1 MKYTLK
7 VGALENISLCE
18 NDKAKSILQ
27 NIALILSTKKGTVPM
42 YREFGI
48 DTTFVDKPPAIAEA
62 LARSAIAEAVENFE
76 PRAKILNIDFENS
89 GDFSRINTVLEVEI

>member
-27 NIALILSTKKGTVPM
+27 NIALILNTRKGTVPL
-42 YREFGI
+42 YRGFGL
-48 DTTFVDKPPAIAEA
+48 DMSFVDKPPAIAEA
-62 LARSAIAEAVENFE
+62 LARSAIVEAVENFE
-76 PRAKILNIDFENS
+76 PRAKVLNIDFEYGVNS
-89 GDFSRINTVLEVEI
+89 SRLNMILEVEI

>member
-18 NDKAKSILQ
+18 SNETKAVLQ
-27 NIALILSTKKGTVPM
+27 NLAIILNTKKGTIPM

-48 DTTFVDKPPAIAEA
+48 DMSFIDKPPAIAEA
-62 LARSAIAEAVENFE
+62 LARSAIVEAVENFE
-76 PRAKILNIDFENS
+76 PRAKILNIEFEKG
-89 GDFSRINTVLEVEI
+89 GDFSQINTVLEVEI